1 MPNSAAASDHNT
13 PDQNTPDQGLIPREE
28 LRARLARGDN
38 FHLLEALGELHYHR
52 GHLPGA
58 VLFPHDK
65 VRQLAPLVLPDAS
78 QSIVVY
84 CASSTCRN
92 SQVAAGVL
100 RQLGYQDVRVYA
112 GGKQD
117 WEAAGLPLER

>member
-1 MPNSAAASDHNT
+1 MQNNVIDSDQS
-13 PDQNTPDQGLIPREE
+13 QNQNFADQGLISLEE
-28 LRARLARGDN
+28 LRARLDRGAPIQ
-38 FHLLEALGELHYHR
+38 LLEALSEQHYLR

-58 VLFPHDK
+58 IQFPHDQ
-65 VRQLAPLVLPDAS
+65 VRRLAPLVLPDAG

-84 CASSTCRN
+84 CASKTCRN
-92 SQVAAGVL
+92 SQIAAGVL

-117 WEAAGLPLER
+117 WEAAGLTLER